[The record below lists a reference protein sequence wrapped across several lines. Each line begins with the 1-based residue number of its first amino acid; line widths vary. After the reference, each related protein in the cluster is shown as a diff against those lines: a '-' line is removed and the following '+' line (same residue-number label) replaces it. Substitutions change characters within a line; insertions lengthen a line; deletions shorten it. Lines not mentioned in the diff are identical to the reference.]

1 MVALYLDP
9 VVNLWLGSGLLT
21 GIVLQIADAAFPGL
35 LVLGRHFA
43 SQTQAVK
50 IFLSRAGGRLAEC
63 SEQPWHDGPG
73 RGVTINS
80 LLLIELSI

>member
-9 VVNLWLGSGLLT
+9 VVNLWPGSGLLT

-43 SQTQAVK
+43 SQTQAGK
-50 IFLSRAGGRLAEC
+50 IFLSRAGEEISR
-63 SEQPWHDGPG
+63 
-73 RGVTINS
+73 VF
-80 LLLIELSI
+80 

>member
-9 VVNLWLGSGLLT
+9 VANLWPGSGLSLLT

-50 IFLSRAGGRLAEC
+50 IFLSRAGEEISR
-63 SEQPWHDGPG
+63 
-73 RGVTINS
+73 VF
-80 LLLIELSI
+80 

>member
-9 VVNLWLGSGLLT
+9 VANLWPGSGLSLSLSLLT

-50 IFLSRAGGRLAEC
+50 IFLSRAGEEISR
-63 SEQPWHDGPG
+63 
-73 RGVTINS
+73 VF
-80 LLLIELSI
+80 

>member
-9 VVNLWLGSGLLT
+9 VANLWPGSLSLSL
-21 GIVLQIADAAFPGL
+21 GIVLQIADAAFPGCWCWADIL
-35 LVLGRHFA
+35 QVRLKPLKYFSVGLGR
-43 SQTQAVK
+43 
-50 IFLSRAGGRLAEC
+50 RLAEC

-80 LLLIELSI
+80 LSLIE